1 MTIPLTRRLQEL
13 LDIVMSAGRPLT
25 AAELAARYGAT
36 QGHTTTRLRIL
47 RKRGFIAV
55 TKPGGQSAAWAPASV
70 AARLRA
76 QHEKQRREALNA
88 RNARRA
94 RRAESAKE
102 GGHVAW
108 AESAPQRRIV
118 DAANCQPFR
127 PPVPVSIFNL
137 AQRA

>member
-1 MTIPLTRRLQEL
+1 MASIPLTPRLQDL

-25 AAELAARYGAT
+25 AAELAARYGAS

-47 RKRGFIAV
+47 RKRGFIAT
-55 TKPGGQSAAWAPASV
+55 TKPGGLGTAWAPASV
-70 AARLRA
+70 AAQLRA
-76 QHEKQRREALNA
+76 QHEKQRREVL
-88 RNARRA
+88 NARRA
-94 RRAESAKE
+94 RRAVSVKE
-102 GGHVAW
+102 GGHAAW

-127 PPVPVSIFNL
+127 PPVPASIFNL